1 MDYENSEVLYFVLIP
16 GEEVT
21 TTSFASHVW
30 NARSVDD
37 RELIGQWSVQAQTEG
52 VPYRVEVE
60 PGMSKRS
67 ESESESESEYEDSDS
82 EYEDYE
88 SESESSAGGGGVK
101 ALEKKGNGEKDYAD
115 DLVGEVIEE
124 AEGDVE

>member
-1 MDYENSEVLYFVLIP
+1 
-16 GEEVT
+16 
-21 TTSFASHVW
+21 
-30 NARSVDD
+30 
-37 RELIGQWSVQAQTEG
+37 
-52 VPYRVEVE
+52 
-60 PGMSKRS
+60 MSKRYES
-67 ESESESESEYEDSDS
+67 DSESESESEYEDSDS

-124 AEGDVE
+124 AEGDVEMIGLFAEGPQFDEL